1 MRLAL
6 AAIVVVVLGASAH
19 ADDDKALKPYAGQ
32 LVLATD
38 TPPATLSELPAFLAA
53 NLAKDAHYELLKWDV
68 NFVGVLAKDSERVT
82 FVVADPADK
91 SPLVTIDLGAKRR
104 VVVGHF
110 TPTKAAGFAPNKVY
124 AVTLVV
130 GKAVVA
136 KAELVLD

>member
-6 AAIVVVVLGASAH
+6 AAAVVVAFGAIVH

-32 LVLATD
+32 LVLAND
-38 TPPATLSELPAFLAA
+38 TPPSTLGDLPAFLAA

-68 NFVGVLAKDSERVT
+68 NFVGVLAKDAERVT
-82 FVVADPADK
+82 FVVADDK
-91 SPLVTIDLGAKRR
+91 APLVTIDLGAKRR

-110 TPTKAAGFAPNKVY
+110 TPTKAAGFATNKVY
-124 AVTLVV
+124 AVTLLV
-130 GKAVVA
+130 GKAVAA